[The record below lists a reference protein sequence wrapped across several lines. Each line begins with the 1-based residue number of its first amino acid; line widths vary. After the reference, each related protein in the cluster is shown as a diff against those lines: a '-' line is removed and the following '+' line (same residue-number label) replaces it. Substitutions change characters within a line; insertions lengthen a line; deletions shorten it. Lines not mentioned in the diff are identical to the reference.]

1 MAQPL
6 IREEQEEDVID
17 LYKRG
22 LSQQAIGD
30 RYGVSR
36 EAVKRVL
43 KKHGMSR
50 KDKPKRFSDEEMNK
64 IIQMYESGMSTR
76 EIGELYSVSD
86 TTIQSWLE
94 KNNIKRRSS
103 IYTLNDNYFDEI
115 DNQDKAYI
123 LGLLYADGCN
133 KASEH
138 TVSITLQEEDRHILE
153 DINILIQNTRPLYF
167 VNLKQ
172 YNNSWKNGY
181 ELDIRGKHISE
192 MLCKYGVVPKK
203 SLILKYPYWME
214 QDLQRHFIR
223 GYFDGDGHIS
233 KAKYKYNMSIVSTKD
248 FCEGVQQIIET
259 QLGLP
264 THLYISSTID
274 KPTRTLMLTR
284 KNDCKVFFDWL
295 YKDANLFLKRKY
307 NIYLEKY
314 CNNDLNIN
322 NNLIKVAN

>member
-1 MAQPL
+1 
-6 IREEQEEDVID
+6 
-17 LYKRG
+17 
-22 LSQQAIGD
+22 
-30 RYGVSR
+30 
-36 EAVKRVL
+36 
-43 KKHGMSR
+43 
-50 KDKPKRFSDEEMNK
+50 
-64 IIQMYESGMSTR
+64 
-76 EIGELYSVSD
+76 
-86 TTIQSWLE
+86 
-94 KNNIKRRSS
+94 
-103 IYTLNDNYFDEI
+103 
-115 DNQDKAYI
+115 
-123 LGLLYADGCN
+123 
-133 KASEH
+133 
-138 TVSITLQEEDRHILE
+138 
-153 DINILIQNTRPLYF
+153 
-167 VNLKQ
+167 
-172 YNNSWKNGY
+172 
-181 ELDIRGKHISE
+181 
-192 MLCKYGVVPKK
+192 
-203 SLILKYPYWME
+203 ME